1 MKNDTVPTRDYT
13 VGDEEYSGLLP
24 RCEMSLEIFLVD
36 LSRERR
42 HPLLR
47 NRPGSGVNKP
57 PLQHPATQQYFTT
70 EIMMRLENGA
80 WPQA

>member
-1 MKNDTVPTRDYT
+1 MTNDAVPARDCT
-13 VGDEEYSGLLP
+13 VGDEKYSGLLP
-24 RCEMSLEIFLVD
+24 RYEMYSEIFLAD

-47 NRPGSGVNKP
+47 NRPESGVIKP
-57 PLQHPATQQYFTT
+57 PLQHPATQQYSAT
-70 EIMMRLENGA
+70 EITLRLENGA